1 MKKRSPFPIP
11 SLGKPG
17 SARRKAS
24 VKWMAGQLI
33 DDIMDSLEWKP
44 SDPPPP
50 PSLGTDAWTGTAI
63 QDGGL
68 IVVSVIKKDD
78 MLCGIY
84 AEAGLNDADRIDQL
98 PHATLSQEAIHRAY
112 RAIDRVR
119 KKGLVAE

>member
-44 SDPPPP
+44 SDPQ
-50 PSLGTDAWTGTAI
+50 PSPDIGTDAWTGTATHG
-63 QDGGL
+63 DGL
-68 IVVSVIKKDD
+68 VVVSVVRHGDI
-78 MLCGIY
+78 LCGIY
-84 AEAGLNDADRIDQL
+84 AEANLNDADRIDQL

-119 KKGLVAE
+119 KT